1 MQSPVQMKIFQ
12 THFWALN
19 HIKNY
24 FDVISIYHMHKYA
37 YSCNITYTKSIN
49 DNNPEEVV
57 EMKSAIIKRFG
68 NGDCMYV
75 YIKFTVK

>member
-1 MQSPVQMKIFQ
+1 
-12 THFWALN
+12 
-19 HIKNY
+19 
-24 FDVISIYHMHKYA
+24 MHKYA